1 MRIYLDSCI
10 IIYLVEQPAGFFP
23 AVVNWLK
30 ANPGDLLSNELARME
45 SLVIPVRTG
54 NAALVKDFE
63 DFFRMRV
70 VQLGSLDRP
79 VLDRAVP
86 IRANVPKIK
95 TPDAI
100 HLASA
105 VELGCDV
112 LLTNDPDMKL
122 FTGIRVELI

>member
-1 MRIYLDSCI
+1 MRIYLDSCVV
-10 IIYLVEQPAGFFP
+10 IYLVEQPPAFFP
-23 AVVNWLK
+23 VVVNWLT
-30 ANPGDLLSNELARME
+30 ANPGDLLSSELARLE

-54 NAALVKDFE
+54 NGALVADFE
-63 DFFRMRV
+63 DFFQSGV
-70 VQLGSLDRP
+70 VQVGRLDRP
-79 VLDRAVP
+79 VLDRTIQ
-86 IRANVPKIK
+86 IRANFPKIK

-112 LLTNDPDMKL
+112 ILTNDPDMRL